1 MRPLMSRNGLRR
13 AARAV
18 DCASVVVAWRGTLPE
33 VMSTSPG
40 DGGVRSRLRHRHT
53 AAAFGMAREVG
64 MDIVFH
70 GAAGEVTGS
79 CHLVEVSGKRV
90 LLDCGMVQGES
101 QGGPNRPQGER
112 QGGPNRPQG
121 EGKADERNAAD
132 FPFDPESVDVL
143 VLSHAHIDHTGR
155 VPLLVKRGFAGPIF
169 RHPATIDL
177 AAIMLADAANIAAMD
192 AERDNRHLQ
201 PGQKPSVPLYAQVD
215 VDAAT
220 RLMRPVAYGAPTKI
234 LPGVTLTLR
243 DAGHILGS
251 ATVELDAAEDGA
263 TRKLVFSGDLGPNGT
278 PILCDPAPV
287 PAADLVVMESTYGD
301 RMHKSREDTVAEL
314 ASIFA
319 AAHRD
324 GGNVV
329 IPAFAVGRTQELLYF
344 FAEHFDAW
352 GLGAFRI
359 FLDSPMAIRV
369 TDAYDRHE
377 DLFDADAKKLWATRL
392 QPLKLPNLV
401 LTADG
406 EASRRINGI
415 RDHAVVIAGSG
426 MCTGGRIRHHL
437 RYNLA
442 NPAAHIV
449 FVGYQASGTLGRIIV
464 DGAKHVRLFGDDIP
478 VRAQVH
484 TVGGLSAHAD
494 QAGLS
499 AWYGRIEGHPPVC
512 LVHGEDPGRAKLADE
527 LKSKWGSKVTL
538 PMPGNRVSV

>member
-1 MRPLMSRNGLRR
+1 
-13 AARAV
+13 
-18 DCASVVVAWRGTLPE
+18 
-33 VMSTSPG
+33 
-40 DGGVRSRLRHRHT
+40 
-53 AAAFGMAREVG
+53 

-79 CHLVEVSGKRV
+79 CHLLEAAGKRV
-90 LLDCGMVQGES
+90 LLDCGMVQGD
-101 QGGPNRPQGER
+101 RT
-112 QGGPNRPQG
+112 
-121 EGKADERNAAD
+121 ADTRNAAD
-132 FPFDPESVDVL
+132 FPFDPASIDVL

-169 RHPATIDL
+169 THPATIDL

-201 PGQKPSVPLYAQVD
+201 PGQQSFVPLYTQDD

-220 RLMRPVAYGAPTKI
+220 KLMRPVEYGAPTEI
-234 LPGVTLTLR
+234 VPGVRLTLR

-251 ATVELDAAEDGA
+251 ATVEIDATENG
-263 TRKLVFSGDLGPNGT
+263 TSRKLVFSGDLGPDHT
-278 PILCDPAPV
+278 PILRDPAPV

-301 RMHKSREDTVAEL
+301 RLHKSQQDTIAEL

-344 FAEHFDAW
+344 FAGHFDAW
-352 GLGAFRI
+352 SLGAFKL

-369 TDAYDRHE
+369 TAAYDRHE
-377 DLFDADAKKLWATRL
+377 NLFDDAARQLWATRP
-392 QPLKLPNLV
+392 QPLHLPNLT
-401 LTADG
+401 LAEDG
-406 EASRRINGI
+406 AASRAINAVH
-415 RDHAVVIAGSG
+415 DHAVIIAGSG
-426 MCTGGRIRHHL
+426 MCNGGRIRHHL
-437 RYNLA
+437 RHNLS
-442 NPAAHIV
+442 NPSAHVV
-449 FVGYQASGTLGRIIV
+449 FVGYQAAGTLGRLLV
-464 DGAKHVRLFGDDIP
+464 DGAKRVRLFGEDVP

-499 AWYGRIEGHPPVC
+499 AWYGRIAGHPPVC
-512 LVHGEDPGRAKLADE
+512 LVHGEDPGRSRLAGE
-527 LKSKWGSKVTL
+527 LKSRWGSTVTL
-538 PMPGNRVSV
+538 PMPGICVAA

>member
-1 MRPLMSRNGLRR
+1 
-13 AARAV
+13 
-18 DCASVVVAWRGTLPE
+18 
-33 VMSTSPG
+33 
-40 DGGVRSRLRHRHT
+40 
-53 AAAFGMAREVG
+53 

-79 CHLVEVSGKRV
+79 CHLVEVAGKRV
-90 LLDCGMVQGES
+90 LLDCGMMQGD
-101 QGGPNRPQGER
+101 R
-112 QGGPNRPQG
+112 
-121 EGKADERNAAD
+121 KADERNAAD
-132 FPFDPESVDVL
+132 FPFDPESIDVL

-155 VPLLVKRGFAGPIF
+155 VPLLVKRGFAGTIF
-169 RHPATIDL
+169 THAATVDL
-177 AAIMLADAANIAAMD
+177 AAVMLADCAHIAEID
-192 AERDNRHLQ
+192 AEQDNRHLQ
-201 PGQKPSVPLYAQVD
+201 PGQPPSVPLYTQDD

-220 RLMRPVAYGAPTKI
+220 KLMHPVAYGVPTEI
-234 LPGVTLTLR
+234 LPGITLTLR

-251 ATVELDAAEDGA
+251 ATVEIAAVENGR
-263 TRKLVFSGDLGPNGT
+263 TRRLVFTGDLGPNGT

-301 RMHKSREDTVAEL
+301 RLHKSREDTIAEL

-352 GLGAFRI
+352 GLGAFKL

-369 TDAYDRHE
+369 TAAYDRHE
-377 DLFDADAKKLWATRL
+377 DLFDAEAKRLWAAR
-392 QPLKLPNLV
+392 QHPLKLPNLT

-406 EASRRINGI
+406 EASRSINAI
-415 RDHAVVIAGSG
+415 RDHAVIIAGSG

-437 RYNLA
+437 RHNLA

-449 FVGYQASGTLGRIIV
+449 FVGYQAAGTLGRIIV
-464 DGAKHVRLFGDDIP
+464 QGARHVRLFGDDIP

-494 QAGLS
+494 KDGLS
-499 AWYGRIEGHPPVC
+499 AWYGGIAGHPPVC
-512 LVHGEDPGRAKLADE
+512 LVHGEDPGRSRLADA
-527 LKSKWGSKVTL
+527 LQAKWGSKVSL
-538 PMPGNRVSV
+538 PMPGVRVSV